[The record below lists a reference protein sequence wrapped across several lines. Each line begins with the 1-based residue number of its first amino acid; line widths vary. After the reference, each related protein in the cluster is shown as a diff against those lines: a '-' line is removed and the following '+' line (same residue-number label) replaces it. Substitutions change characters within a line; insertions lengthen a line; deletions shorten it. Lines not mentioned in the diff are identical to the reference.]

1 MNDENPL
8 KPNKIKGSKYE
19 GTPVAVISFL
29 MGVGSIVL
37 MFAVNM
43 GLFSEVLCLY
53 GFMLGVRSIGDYKGS
68 LLVQEEKP
76 TATLVFGILSVIIN
90 TVAMVFWLIW
100 MIGYLV
106 LV

>member
-1 MNDENPL
+1 MNEENPL

-29 MGVGSIVL
+29 MGVGSLVM
-37 MFAVNM
+37 MFAINM
-43 GLFSEVLCLY
+43 GLLSEVLCLY

-68 LLVQEEKP
+68 LIVQEEKP
-76 TATLVFGILSVIIN
+76 TATLVFGVLSVIVN
-90 TVAMVFWLIW
+90 TLAMIFWLAW
-100 MIGYLV
+100 MIGYFV

>member
-1 MNDENPL
+1 MSDENPL

-29 MGVGSIVL
+29 MGVGSLV
-37 MFAVNM
+37 MTFAVNM
-43 GLFSEVLCLY
+43 GLLSEVLCLY

-68 LLVQEEKP
+68 LLTQEVKP
-76 TATLVFGILSVIIN
+76 TATLVFGILSVIVN
-90 TVAMVFWLIW
+90 TVSMFLWLVW
-100 MIGYLV
+100 MIGYFV